1 MAALKPHATK
11 GDYELAFKGFHYPI
25 SRAGILNMG
34 RDKGGV
40 DREVAVILKQIPD
53 RKYQDV
59 DEIKEAVRNVYR
71 LRGIPDED
79 LPI

>member
-11 GDYELAFKGFHYPI
+11 ADYETAFKGFHYPI
-25 SRAGILNMG
+25 SKPAILNMG

-40 DREVAVILKQIPD
+40 DREVAVILSQIPEK
-53 RKYQDV
+53 RYNSV
-59 DEIKEAVRNVYR
+59 DEVKEAVRNVYR
-71 LRGIPDED
+71 ARGVPDDD